1 MPEVYLDHYAAT
13 PVLPEVVEAME
24 PFLGESFGNPSS
36 LHGWGDTA
44 RQALEEARDKVSGL
58 IGAEPQEIIFTSG
71 GTEAN
76 NLAIKGI
83 AWAARKKGNHVVVS
97 AVEHFSVLHAART
110 LAKFDFEVTE
120 VSVDEQG
127 M

>member
-83 AWAARKKGNHVVVS
+83 AWAARRR
-97 AVEHFSVLHAART
+97 ATMWWCRP
-110 LAKFDFEVTE
+110 
-120 VSVDEQG
+120 
-127 M
+127 